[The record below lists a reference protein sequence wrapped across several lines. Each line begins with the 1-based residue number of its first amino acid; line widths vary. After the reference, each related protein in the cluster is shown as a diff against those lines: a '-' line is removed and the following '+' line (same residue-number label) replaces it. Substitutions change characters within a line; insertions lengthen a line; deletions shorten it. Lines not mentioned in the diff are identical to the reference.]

1 MIKRRSLTRL
11 VALAA
16 VLAAVLPGAGTAS
29 ANGSGWSIVPS
40 PNFGT
45 YDILR
50 AVAAVS
56 SSDVWA
62 AGYYT
67 SGLTN
72 QTLIEHWNGS
82 FWQTVT
88 SPNEGSRDNFL
99 YGLAA
104 VSANDV
110 WAVGY
115 YVDSAGFKQTL
126 TEVWNGSSWQVGGSV
141 GAAGAGGQE
150 ETNFFNAIATSSTG
164 TPTAVGATGTQALI
178 EQCCF
183 LSSWFIVFGSVA
195 GTSSERTAAAYDPSG
210 DVWAVS
216 DEVSNGAANTLVEEQ
231 TGSSLQI
238 TASPNAGS
246 GDSLTG
252 VAAIAS
258 NDVWAVGDYS
268 DSSGTYT
275 LIEHYTSGGPTM
287 PRLAQVS
294 VHRTNGRIEF
304 RWRVADQT
312 GIAGINLYAGVHRV
326 NQQLIPVH
334 RASAYRYEVQWTG
347 SGPFSVRAMRAM
359 R

>member
-1 MIKRRSLTRL
+1 MIKRRFLTRL

-141 GAAGAGGQE
+141 DAAGAGGRKKP
-150 ETNFFNAIATSSTG
+150 I
-164 TPTAVGATGTQALI
+164 
-178 EQCCF
+178 
-183 LSSWFIVFGSVA
+183 
-195 GTSSERTAAAYDPSG
+195 
-210 DVWAVS
+210 
-216 DEVSNGAANTLVEEQ
+216 
-231 TGSSLQI
+231 
-238 TASPNAGS
+238 
-246 GDSLTG
+246 SLTR
-252 VAAIAS
+252 
-258 NDVWAVGDYS
+258 
-268 DSSGTYT
+268 
-275 LIEHYTSGGPTM
+275 L
-287 PRLAQVS
+287 PRVPRALLPQS
-294 VHRTNGRIEF
+294 R
-304 RWRVADQT
+304 Q
-312 GIAGINLYAGVHRV
+312 
-326 NQQLIPVH
+326 PVRRH
-334 RASAYRYEVQWTG
+334 
-347 SGPFSVRAMRAM
+347 
-359 R
+359 